1 MHIKKNTLLMLAIIS
16 MLLLLLSC
24 TVNKTVPEAHRGTVD
39 LRDPAILSSGLVPL
53 VGEWDFFW
61 HRLYTP
67 QNLPPLVSTWA
78 ELPGLWNDLP
88 QTSGQDNRGS
98 GYASYHLR
106 ILLPGQDRYAIKIRE
121 FNNSYRLWANGEL
134 LGSVGIPGESKETTR
149 PSYRRE
155 EYYFDSGEQLD
166 LILQVACWE
175 HRKGGPEEY
184 IFFGYDD
191 DIKRL
196 KIMLLIIDLC
206 IGGAALVIGLYHFF
220 LYLHRRKDKLY
231 LVFLLLC
238 IVILVRS
245 FFCGEKIIL
254 NVFPEFSWHIS
265 MDIDY
270 ISIYVILPIIIALLS
285 RMFPALNVPWLTW
298 VYIGLAGILT
308 LGMLLPDTIYA
319 TYTMKWFEVLAIAC
333 MIHGN
338 IMLIIATWRRY
349 PQALTVLIG
358 FFILCLTAVADILF
372 MNRIFLFHGH
382 ILHVGFSVFM
392 AFEAFCLAGRFS
404 QAMTANEQNLE
415 RLHQLNTSLT
425 RFVPV
430 EFMHFL
436 EREAFAE
443 GDAILH
449 MDTDIAHIHIALQGL
464 GAQGIGIAE
473 ATSGALD
480 RYFARIIP
488 QISENGG
495 FVESLKGN
503 KLVLLFPVSAQ
514 KAVSSCLLIHR
525 EFETISRE
533 GISPGSGPGP
543 ALNMHAGIHWGP
555 LSGSPGHDGR
565 DSSRCDASLIAEKVR
580 DLATLFGAH
589 LLLTQDVCRQLGSL
603 DEWNMRFLC
612 RFRVKT
618 RLMPISVYEVFTSL
632 PPESRALTLSTRE
645 LFEVAVQDFWHG
657 LRDEA
662 LVSFE
667 HVLHIHP
674 EDASA
679 AKYREWIKNP
689 ELFATESALLRQ

>member
-1 MHIKKNTLLMLAIIS
+1 MTFKKIPFLLALLVGIFFIS
-16 MLLLLLSC
+16 CSVRKESPVAL
-24 TVNKTVPEAHRGTVD
+24 KGTMN
-39 LRDPAILSSGLVPL
+39 LENPSILSSGLVPL
-53 VGEWDFFW
+53 IGEWDFFW
-61 HRLYTP
+61 KRLYTP
-67 QNLPPLVSTWA
+67 DNLPPLVSTWTD
-78 ELPGLWNDLP
+78 LPGLWNDLP
-88 QTSGQDNRGS
+88 QTNGQENRGD
-98 GYASYHLR
+98 GYATYHLR
-106 ILLPGQDRYAIKIRE
+106 VLLPGPDRYAIKIRE

-134 LGSVGIPGESKETTR
+134 LGSVGIPGDSKESTV

-155 EYYFDSGEQLD
+155 EYYFDSGKQLD
-166 LILQVACWE
+166 IVLQVACWE

-196 KIMLLIIDLC
+196 KIMLLLIDLC
-206 IGGAALVIGLYHFF
+206 IAGAALVLGLYHFF

-231 LVFLLLC
+231 LVFFLLC
-238 IVILVRS
+238 IIILVRS

-254 NVFPEFSWHIS
+254 NVFPGFPWDLS
-265 MDIDY
+265 MDFDY
-270 ISIYVILPIIIALLS
+270 ISIYFVLPIIIALLS
-285 RMFPALNVPWLTW
+285 RMFPALNMPWLTW
-298 VYIGLAGILT
+298 VYIVIAATLT
-308 LGMLLPDTIYA
+308 LVMLIADTVIA
-319 TYTMKWFEVLAIAC
+319 TYTMKWFEVVAIAC
-333 MIHGN
+333 IIHGH
-338 IMLIIATWRRY
+338 ILLVVATWRRY
-349 PQALTVLIG
+349 PQALIVLIG
-358 FFILCLTAVADILF
+358 FFILCLTAIADILF
-372 MNRIFLFHGH
+372 MNRVFLFHGH
-382 ILHVGFSVFM
+382 ILHLGFSIFM

-443 GDAILH
+443 GDAILQ
-449 MDTDIAHIHIALQGL
+449 MDSDIAHIHIALRGL
-464 GAQGIGIAE
+464 GAQGIGLAE

-495 FVESLKGN
+495 FVESIKGN
-503 KLVLLFPVSAQ
+503 HLVLLYPVNAQ
-514 KAVSSCLLIHR
+514 RALSSCLLMHR

-533 GISPGSGPGP
+533 GVSPGAGPGP
-543 ALNMHAGIHWGP
+543 ALSMHAGIHWGP
-555 LSGSPGHDGR
+555 LIGSLQHDGN
-565 DSSRCDASLIAEKVR
+565 DKKSGDASLIAEKVK
-580 DLATLFGAH
+580 DLASLFGAH
-589 LLLTQDVCRQLGSL
+589 LVLTQDVCRQLGSL

-612 RFRVKT
+612 RLRVKT
-618 RLMPISVYEVFTSL
+618 RLMPISVYEVFTTL

-657 LRDEA
+657 LREEA

-674 EDASA
+674 EDTSA
-679 AKYREWIKNP
+679 LKYRDWIKDP
-689 ELFATESALLRQ
+689 ELFAKESALLRQ